1 VAGGNAPHAPTKE
14 NQNLCPTTRNRTG
27 DSTMKKGCGIIRISD
42 KKSGGKIKS
51 KDTLKSRLTHNLR
64 GESLST
70 SPRMW
75 HLNKQDSKGI
85 DIIYGG
91 KTVDEVMKRAEKI
104 YDQLDIAPTVGKSEQ
119 RNSIHAVE
127 VLCAFSPEMQNKIS
141 VALWAEDCLKFLK
154 RHFNENRII
163 STVVHYDEQ
172 TPHLH
177 AVIIP
182 ILKKKDGKLRLNAGA
197 WFDNQREKQADGT
210 YKTTEN
216 RMEIFQDKYFEAVSK
231 KHGLKRGDKV
241 SSHEGDDT
249 YTPPSHEQIQGL
261 KKRTQAADLFAS
273 IKTPQA
279 LKDAR
284 KEIAGLKRNMNRKLR
299 AARRAGE
306 EAKAGELEV
315 TLSTYKQQVK
325 KLKDE
330 VSNLFDSNV
339 ELNSDLDAASQ
350 QVEQLS
356 DTNEIL
362 LSSQAELIET
372 IRALK
377 NKPDGK
383 TM

>member
-1 VAGGNAPHAPTKE
+1 
-14 NQNLCPTTRNRTG
+14 
-27 DSTMKKGCGIIRISD
+27 MKKGCGIIRISD

-75 HLNKQDSKGI
+75 HLNEQDSKGI

-127 VLCAFSPEMQNKIS
+127 VLCAFSPEMQSDIT
-141 VALWAEDCLKFLK
+141 VELWADDCLNFLK
-154 RHFNENRII
+154 QHFGEKRII
-163 STVVHYDEQ
+163 SAVVHYDEQ

-177 AVIIP
+177 AVMIP
-182 ILKKKDGKLRLNAGA
+182 ILKNESGKLRLNAGA
-197 WFDNQREKQADGT
+197 WFDNQREKQADGS

-231 KHGLKRGDKV
+231 KHRLKRGDKV

-249 YTPPSHEQIQGL
+249 YVPPSHEQIQDL
-261 KKRTQAADLFAS
+261 KRRTQAANLFAS
-273 IKTPQA
+273 IRTPQA
-279 LKDAR
+279 LIDAK
-284 KEIAGLKRNMNRKLR
+284 KEIAGMKRSMNRKLR

-306 EAKAGELEV
+306 NAKADELET
-315 TLSTYKQQVK
+315 TLSSFKQQVK
-325 KLKDE
+325 GLQNE
-330 VSNLFDSNV
+330 VNNLFDSNV
-339 ELNSDLDAASQ
+339 QLHADLEAANQ
-350 QVEQLS
+350 QVEQL
-356 DTNEIL
+356 TEQNEAL
-362 LSSQAELIET
+362 LSTQAELIET
-372 IRALK
+372 IRVIK
-377 NKPDGK
+377 NGSDGN
-383 TM
+383 TI